1 MVTGASTEGL
11 RRSRHPDEHDLQTHR
26 HCAHVPQRAS
36 RRRGSAGERRAPWTD
51 LHQYAFTFVHV
62 VHDHCVGS
70 DVVRVHTASK
80 VDSREHGSDVTPKAI
95 EDSVQKI
102 GLGTRYYSS
111 LRATA

>member
-1 MVTGASTEGL
+1 MIVRHIDTARMYRNEQAVGEAVRESGVPRGQIFISTRSHLCMLGMSTALGL
-11 RRSRHPDEHDLQTHR
+11 TS
-26 HCAHVPQRAS
+26 CA
-36 RRRGSAGERRAPWTD
+36 
-51 LHQYAFTFVHV
+51 Y
-62 VHDHCVGS
+62 
-70 DVVRVHTASK
+70 TASK